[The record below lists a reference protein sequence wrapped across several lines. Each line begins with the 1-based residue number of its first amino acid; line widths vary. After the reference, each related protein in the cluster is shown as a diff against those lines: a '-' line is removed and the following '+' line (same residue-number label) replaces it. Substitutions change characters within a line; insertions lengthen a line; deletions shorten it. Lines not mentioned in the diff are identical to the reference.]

1 VEAPEAYEG
10 RGVALLVQEGRP
22 VGLLGLSDHIRPLE
36 EVPSVE
42 AEAAVSELYPL
53 FLREPLVLVV
63 RGEEVLGAIFREA
76 LYRLAP

>member
-10 RGVALLVQEGRP
+10 RGVALLVQEGWP

-76 LYRLAP
+76 FYRLAP